1 MQQKTM
7 KFALSIKLQL
17 LFNFIINIMLKLV
30 IYINGLLLAYKQW
43 GNSSVTYA
51 EGWVNF
57 PIKFNKI
64 CFTCIPIYTD
74 YGDSPAYTSAVALS
88 KKDVTGFN
96 FRTAANKITLSYI
109 AIGM

>member
-1 MQQKTM
+1 MDCG
-7 KFALSIKLQL
+7 
-17 LFNFIINIMLKLV
+17 
-30 IYINGLLLAYKQW
+30 GLLAQW
-43 GNSSVTYA
+43 GNSWVTHA

-74 YGDSPAYTSAVALS
+74 YGDSPTYISEMALS
-88 KKDVTGFN
+88 EKDVKGFN

-109 AIGM
+109 AIGR

>member
-1 MQQKTM
+1 
-7 KFALSIKLQL
+7 
-17 LFNFIINIMLKLV
+17 MLKLV